1 MNMLVSE
8 IVRAKGNC
16 VLTASPDDKV
26 LDAVNTMVQHDI
38 GSVVV
43 IEQEQMIGLLSF
55 REVLGAIDRRTGVLG
70 DLRVRDLM
78 VSDPMIANPHMNLM
92 ELRRLMVQHHTRYIP
107 IVDGEAMLGIIS
119 FHDVARAVYEEQ
131 SFENRMLKGYV
142 KNLPEEEAPAL

>member
-1 MNMLVSE
+1 M
-8 IVRAKGNC
+8 
-16 VLTASPDDKV
+16 T
-26 LDAVNTMVQHDI
+26 
-38 GSVVV
+38 
-43 IEQEQMIGLLSF
+43 
-55 REVLGAIDRRTGVLG
+55 
-70 DLRVRDLM
+70 
-78 VSDPMIANPHMNLM
+78 ANPHMNLM

>member
-16 VLTASPDDKV
+16 VLTARPEDKI
-26 LDAVNTMVQHDI
+26 LDAINTMVQHDI

-43 IEQEQMIGLLSF
+43 IEQDQMIGLLSF

-70 DLRVRDLM
+70 DLTVRDLM
-78 VSDPMIANPHMNLM
+78 VTDPMTANPHMNLM
-92 ELRRLMVQHHTRYIP
+92 DLRRLMVQHHTRYIP

>member
-70 DLRVRDLM
+70 DMRVRDLM
-78 VSDPMIANPHMNLM
+78 ISDPMTANPHMNLM

>member
-16 VLTASPDDKV
+16 VLTARPEDKI

-43 IEQEQMIGLLSF
+43 IEQDQMIGLLSF

-70 DLRVRDLM
+70 DLTVRDLM
-78 VSDPMIANPHMNLM
+78 VTDPMTANPHMNLM

-142 KNLPEEEAPAL
+142 KNLPEEEAPAV